1 MDSECEQEKHV
12 MTLTPLARGQDVQ
25 PILQVKDLYKRFGGL
40 VAVDH
45 VSLDIYPGEVVG
57 LLGDNG
63 AGKSTLI
70 KMISGVYK
78 SDGGQILLNN
88 EVVSFSTPME
98 ARRRGIETIYQDLAL
113 CENLDASAN
122 IFLGRERMRRQL
134 GIFKVLARS
143 YMLSESRQI
152 LDQLDIRIPELRN
165 PIRQLSGGQRQAV
178 SIARAVYWNAHLMI
192 MDEPTAALGVPEQLK
207 VLELIR
213 TLRNQG
219 VPVILISHNMQDVF
233 AVADRVIVMRR
244 GSKAGERRISE
255 TNENEVVGLMVGAEY
270 TQVIK
275 QLHDAPQ
282 VHLTTHDEGET
293 DIK

>member
-1 MDSECEQEKHV
+1 MAD
-12 MTLTPLARGQDVQ
+12 AQ
-25 PILQVKDLYKRFGGL
+25 PILQIKDLYKRFGGL
-40 VAVDH
+40 IAVDH
-45 VSLDIYPGEVVG
+45 VSLNIYPGEVVG

-70 KMISGVYK
+70 KMISGAYK
-78 SDGGQILLNN
+78 PDGGQILLNG
-88 EVVSFSTPME
+88 EAVSFATPLE

-122 IFLGRERMRRQL
+122 IFLGREKMRRQL
-134 GIFKVLARS
+134 GILKVLDRP
-143 YMLSESRQI
+143 YMLHEARQV
-152 LDQLDIRIPELRN
+152 LDQLDIRIPELRS

-178 SIARAVYWNAHLMI
+178 SIARAVYWKAHLMI

-219 VPVILISHNMQDVF
+219 VPVLLISHNMQDVF

-244 GSKAGERRISE
+244 GSKAGEVRVSE
-255 TNENEVVGLMVGAEY
+255 SNENEVVGLMVGAEY
-270 TQVIK
+270 KQVLK
-275 QLHDAPQ
+275 QMQDAPEEI
-282 VHLTTHDEGET
+282 HITTHDENDKESV
-293 DIK
+293 

>member
-1 MDSECEQEKHV
+1 M
-12 MTLTPLARGQDVQ
+12 MADVQ
-25 PILQVKDLYKRFGGL
+25 PILRVKDLYKRFGGL

-45 VSLDIYPGEVVG
+45 VSLDIHPGEVVG

-70 KMISGVYK
+70 KMISGAYK
-78 SDGGQILLNN
+78 PDGGQILLDGAA
-88 EVVSFSTPME
+88 VSFATPLE

-134 GIFKVLARS
+134 GIFRVLHRS
-143 YMLSESRQI
+143 FMLRESRQV

-178 SIARAVYWNAHLMI
+178 SIARAVYWDARLMI

-213 TLRNQG
+213 TLRNRG

-244 GSKAGERRISE
+244 GSKAGEVRISD

-275 QLHDAPQ
+275 QIHDAPEE
-282 VHLTTHDEGET
+282 VHITTHDEREK
-293 DIK
+293 DIS

>member
-1 MDSECEQEKHV
+1 M
-12 MTLTPLARGQDVQ
+12 AGVQ
-25 PILQVKDLYKRFGGL
+25 PILQVKELYKRFGGL

-70 KMISGVYK
+70 KMISGAYK
-78 SDGGQILLNN
+78 PDGGQIFLNG
-88 EVVSFSTPME
+88 EAISFSTPLE

-122 IFLGRERMRRQL
+122 IFLGREKMRHQL
-134 GIFKVLARS
+134 GIFRVLDRP
-143 YMLSESRQI
+143 YMLRESRQV

-244 GSKAGERRISE
+244 GSKAGERKISE
-255 TNENEVVGLMVGAEY
+255 TNQNEVVGLMVGAEY
-270 TQVIK
+270 TRVIK
-275 QLHDAPQ
+275 QLHDAPEEI
-282 VHLTTHDEGET
+282 HLTTHGENENG
-293 DIK
+293 

>member
-1 MDSECEQEKHV
+1 MQ
-12 MTLTPLARGQDVQ
+12 ADVQ
-25 PILQVKDLYKRFGGL
+25 PILQVKDIYKRFGGL

-70 KMISGVYK
+70 KMVSGAYK
-78 SDGGQILLNN
+78 PDGGQILLDGQA
-88 EVVSFSTPME
+88 VSFTTPLE

-122 IFLGRERMRRQL
+122 IFLGRERMRHQL
-134 GIFKVLARS
+134 GILRVLHRS
-143 YMLSESRQI
+143 LMLRESRQV
-152 LDQLDIRIPELRN
+152 LDQLDIRIPELRH

-178 SIARAVYWNAHLMI
+178 SIARAVYWKARLMI

-213 TLRNQG
+213 TLRDQG
-219 VPVILISHNMQDVF
+219 VPVILISHNLQDVF
-233 AVADRVIVMRR
+233 AVADRAIVMRR
-244 GSKAGERRISE
+244 GSKAGEVKISE

-270 TQVIK
+270 TREIK
-275 QLHDAPQ
+275 QIHVAPEE
-282 VHLTTHDEGET
+282 VRITTHDESEK
-293 DIK
+293 DIS

>member
-1 MDSECEQEKHV
+1 MK
-12 MTLTPLARGQDVQ
+12 ADVK
-25 PILQVKDLYKRFGGL
+25 PILQVKELYKRFGGL

-70 KMISGVYK
+70 KMVSGAYK
-78 SDGGQILLNN
+78 PDGGQILLDG
-88 EVVSFSTPME
+88 EVVSFATPLE

-122 IFLGRERMRRQL
+122 IFLGRERMRHQL
-134 GIFKVLARS
+134 GILRVLHRS
-143 YMLSESRQI
+143 YMLRESSQV
-152 LDQLDIRIPELRN
+152 LDQLDIRIPELRT

-178 SIARAVYWNAHLMI
+178 SIARAVYWKAHLMI

-213 TLRNQG
+213 TLRSQG

-233 AVADRVIVMRR
+233 AVAERAIVMRR
-244 GSKAGERRISE
+244 GSKAG
-255 TNENEVVGLMVGAEY
+255 
-270 TQVIK
+270 
-275 QLHDAPQ
+275 
-282 VHLTTHDEGET
+282 
-293 DIK
+293 

>member
-1 MDSECEQEKHV
+1 MAD
-12 MTLTPLARGQDVQ
+12 TQ
-25 PILQVKDLYKRFGGL
+25 PILQVRDLHKHFGGL

-45 VSLDIYPGEVVG
+45 VSLDVYPGEVVG

-78 SDGGQILLNN
+78 PDGGQVVLNG
-88 EVVSFSTPME
+88 EVVSFSTPLE

-122 IFLGRERMRRQL
+122 IFLGREKMRHQL
-134 GIFKVLARS
+134 GIFRVLDRP
-143 YMLSESRQI
+143 YMLRQARQV

-178 SIARAVYWNAHLMI
+178 SIARAVYWNASLMI

-213 TLRNQG
+213 TLRSRD
-219 VPVILISHNMQDVF
+219 VPVVLISHNMQDVF

-244 GSKAGERRISE
+244 GSKAGERKISE
-255 TNENEVVGLMVGAEY
+255 TNQNEVVGLMVGAEY
-270 TQVIK
+270 SQVIR
-275 QLHDAPQ
+275 QLHDAPKEIP
-282 VHLTTHDEGET
+282 LTTHPENEK
-293 DIK
+293 DIG

>member
-1 MDSECEQEKHV
+1 MADE
-12 MTLTPLARGQDVQ
+12 Q

-45 VSLDIYPGEVVG
+45 VSLDIHPGEVVG

-70 KMISGVYK
+70 KMISGAYK
-78 SDGGQILLNN
+78 PDGGQILLNG
-88 EVVSFSTPME
+88 EAVSFSTPLE

-113 CENLDASAN
+113 CDNLDAGAN

-134 GIFKVLARS
+134 GIFKVLDRP
-143 YMLSESRQI
+143 YMLREARHV
-152 LDQLDIRIPELRN
+152 LDQLDIRIPELRT

-219 VPVILISHNMQDVF
+219 VPVILISHNMLDVF

-244 GSKAGERRISE
+244 GSKSGERRISE

-270 TQVIK
+270 TKVIK
-275 QLHDAPQ
+275 QIHDMPED
-282 VHLTTHDEGET
+282 VHLTAHDESEK
-293 DIK
+293 DIR

>member
-1 MDSECEQEKHV
+1 M
-12 MTLTPLARGQDVQ
+12 ADVQ
-25 PILQVKDLYKRFGGL
+25 AILQVKDLYKHFGGL

-70 KMISGVYK
+70 KMISGAYK
-78 SDGGQILLNN
+78 PDGGHILLNG
-88 EVVSFSTPME
+88 EAVSFTTPLE

-122 IFLGRERMRRQL
+122 IFLGREKMRHQL
-134 GIFKVLARS
+134 GLLRVLDRPYMLRESRKVLN
-143 YMLSESRQI
+143 
-152 LDQLDIRIPELRN
+152 QLDIRIPELRS

-192 MDEPTAALGVPEQLK
+192 MEEPTAALGVPEQLK

-219 VPVILISHNMQDVF
+219 VPVLLISHNMQDVF
-233 AVADRVIVMRR
+233 AVADRVMVLRR
-244 GSKAGERRISE
+244 GSKSGERRISE

-270 TQVIK
+270 KQVME
-275 QLHDAPQ
+275 QMQNAPEE
-282 VHLTTHDEGET
+282 VHITTHDENG
-293 DIK
+293 KQSG

>member
-1 MDSECEQEKHV
+1 M
-12 MTLTPLARGQDVQ
+12 MADVR
-25 PILQVKDLYKRFGGL
+25 PILQVKELHKRFGGL

-45 VSLDIYPGEVVG
+45 VSLDIHPGEVVG

-70 KMISGVYK
+70 KMISGAYK
-78 SDGGQILLNN
+78 PDGGQILLDGAA
-88 EVVSFSTPME
+88 VSFATPLE

-122 IFLGRERMRRQL
+122 IFLGRERMRHQL
-134 GIFKVLARS
+134 GIFRVLHRS
-143 YMLSESRQI
+143 YMLRESSQV

-165 PIRQLSGGQRQAV
+165 PISKLSGGQRQAV
-178 SIARAVYWNAHLMI
+178 SIARAVYWKASLMI

-244 GSKAGERRISE
+244 GSKAGEVRISD

-275 QLHDAPQ
+275 QIHDAPEE
-282 VHLTTHDEGET
+282 VHITTHDEREK
-293 DIK
+293 DIS

>member
-1 MDSECEQEKHV
+1 M
-12 MTLTPLARGQDVQ
+12 MADVR
-25 PILQVKDLYKRFGGL
+25 PILQVKDLYKHFGGL

-45 VSLDIYPGEVVG
+45 VSLDVYPGEVVG

-78 SDGGQILLNN
+78 PDGGQMLLNG
-88 EVVSFSTPME
+88 EAVSFATPME

-122 IFLGRERMRRQL
+122 IFLGREKMRHQL
-134 GIFKVLARS
+134 GIFRVLNRP
-143 YMLSESRQI
+143 YMLHESRQV
-152 LDQLDIRIPELRN
+152 LDQLDIRIPELRK

-178 SIARAVYWNAHLMI
+178 SIARAVYWNASLMI

-213 TLRNQG
+213 TLRTQG
-219 VPVILISHNMQDVF
+219 VPFLLISPTIQDIF
-233 AVADRVIVMRR
+233 ALQDRVIVMRR
-244 GSKAGERRISE
+244 GSKAGERKISE
-255 TNENEVVGLMVGAEY
+255 TTENE
-270 TQVIK
+270 
-275 QLHDAPQ
+275 
-282 VHLTTHDEGET
+282 
-293 DIK
+293 

>member
-1 MDSECEQEKHV
+1 M
-12 MTLTPLARGQDVQ
+12 MADVR
-25 PILQVKDLYKRFGGL
+25 PILQVKDLYKHFGGL

-45 VSLDIYPGEVVG
+45 VSLDIHPGEVVG

-70 KMISGVYK
+70 KMISGAYK
-78 SDGGQILLNN
+78 PDSGQILLDGAA
-88 EVVSFSTPME
+88 VSFATPLE

-122 IFLGRERMRRQL
+122 IFLGRERMRHQL
-134 GIFKVLARS
+134 GIFRVLYRS
-143 YMLSESRQI
+143 YMLRESRQV

-165 PIRQLSGGQRQAV
+165 PIRLLSGGQRQAV
-178 SIARAVYWNAHLMI
+178 SIARAVYWDARLMI

-213 TLRNQG
+213 TLRNRG

-244 GSKAGERRISE
+244 GSKAGEVRISD
-255 TNENEVVGLMVGAEY
+255 TNENEVVGLMVGVEY

-275 QLHDAPQ
+275 QIHDAPEE
-282 VHLTTHDEGET
+282 VHITTHDESEK
-293 DIK
+293 DIT

>member
-1 MDSECEQEKHV
+1 M
-12 MTLTPLARGQDVQ
+12 ADVQ

-45 VSLDIYPGEVVG
+45 VSLDIHPGEVVG

-70 KMISGVYK
+70 KMISGAYK
-78 SDGGQILLNN
+78 PDGGQLLLNG
-88 EVVSFSTPME
+88 EAVSFATPLE

-113 CENLDASAN
+113 CDNLDAGAN

-134 GIFKVLARS
+134 GIFKVLDRP
-143 YMLSESRQI
+143 YMLREARQV
-152 LDQLDIRIPELRN
+152 LDQLDIRIPELRT

-178 SIARAVYWNAHLMI
+178 SIARAVYWKAHLMI

-219 VPVILISHNMQDVF
+219 VPVILISHNMLDVF

-244 GSKAGERRISE
+244 GIKSGERRISE

-270 TQVIK
+270 TKVIK
-275 QLHDAPQ
+275 QIHDVPEG
-282 VHLTTHDEGET
+282 VHLTTHDESEK
-293 DIK
+293 DIR

>member
-1 MDSECEQEKHV
+1 M
-12 MTLTPLARGQDVQ
+12 ADVQ
-25 PILQVKDLYKRFGGL
+25 PSLQAKGLYKRFGGL

-45 VSLDIYPGEVVG
+45 VSLDVYPGEVIG

-63 AGKSTLI
+63 AGKSTFI
-70 KMISGVYK
+70 KMISGAYK
-78 SDGGQILLNN
+78 PDGGQILLNG
-88 EVVSFSTPME
+88 EAVSFSTPLE

-113 CENLDASAN
+113 CDNLDASAN
-122 IFLGRERMRRQL
+122 IFLGREKMRHQL
-134 GIFKVLARS
+134 GIFRMLDRP
-143 YMLSESRQI
+143 YMLHESRQV

-192 MDEPTAALGVPEQLK
+192 MDEPTASLGVPEQLK

-244 GSKAGERRISE
+244 GSKAGERKISE
-255 TNENEVVGLMVGAEY
+255 TTENEVVSLMVGAEY

-275 QLHDAPQ
+275 QLHDAPEE
-282 VHLTTHDEGET
+282 VHITTHDESEKEIG
-293 DIK
+293 

>member
-1 MDSECEQEKHV
+1 MK
-12 MTLTPLARGQDVQ
+12 TDVQ
-25 PILQVKDLYKRFGGL
+25 PILQIKDLYKRFGGL

-45 VSLDIYPGEVVG
+45 VSLDIHPGEVVG

-70 KMISGVYK
+70 KMISGAYK
-78 SDGGQILLNN
+78 PDGGQILLDGAA
-88 EVVSFSTPME
+88 VSFATPLE

-122 IFLGRERMRRQL
+122 IFLGRERMRHQL
-134 GIFKVLARS
+134 GIFRVLHRS
-143 YMLSESRQI
+143 FMLRESRQV

-178 SIARAVYWNAHLMI
+178 SIARAVYWDARLMI

-213 TLRNQG
+213 TLRNRG

-244 GSKAGERRISE
+244 GSKAGEVRISD

-275 QLHDAPQ
+275 QIHDAPEE
-282 VHLTTHDEGET
+282 VHITTHDESEK
-293 DIK
+293 DIR

>member
-1 MDSECEQEKHV
+1 MK
-12 MTLTPLARGQDVQ
+12 TDVQ
-25 PILQVKDLYKRFGGL
+25 PILQVKEIYKRFGGL

-70 KMISGVYK
+70 KMVSGAYK
-78 SDGGQILLNN
+78 PDGGQILLDGQA
-88 EVVSFSTPME
+88 VSFATPLE

-122 IFLGRERMRRQL
+122 IFLGRERMRHQL
-134 GIFKVLARS
+134 GILRVLHRS
-143 YMLSESRQI
+143 YMLRESRQV
-152 LDQLDIRIPELRN
+152 LDQLDIRIPELRH
-165 PIRQLSGGQRQAV
+165 PTRQLSGGQRQAV
-178 SIARAVYWNAHLMI
+178 SIARAVYWKARLMI

-213 TLRNQG
+213 TLRSQG

-233 AVADRVIVMRR
+233 AVADRAIVMRR
-244 GSKAGERRISE
+244 GSKAGEVRISD
-255 TNENEVVGLMVGAEY
+255 TTENEVVGLMVGAEY
-270 TQVIK
+270 TREIK
-275 QLHDAPQ
+275 QIHVAPEE
-282 VHLTTHDEGET
+282 VRITTHDESEK
-293 DIK
+293 DIS

>member
-1 MDSECEQEKHV
+1 MAD
-12 MTLTPLARGQDVQ
+12 AQ
-25 PILQVKDLYKRFGGL
+25 PILQAKGLHKHFGGL
-40 VAVDH
+40 VAVDN
-45 VSLDIYPGEVVG
+45 VSLDVYPGEVVG

-78 SDGGQILLNN
+78 PDGGQVLLNG

-98 ARRRGIETIYQDLAL
+98 ARQRGIETIYQDLAL
-113 CENLDASAN
+113 CDNLDASAN
-122 IFLGRERMRRQL
+122 IFLGREKMRRQL
-134 GIFKVLARS
+134 GILKVLDRP
-143 YMLSESRQI
+143 YMLRESRKV
-152 LDQLDIRIPELRN
+152 LDQLDIRIPELRS
-165 PIRQLSGGQRQAV
+165 PILQLSGGQRQAV
-178 SIARAVYWNAHLMI
+178 SIARAVYWNASLMI

-219 VPVILISHNMQDVF
+219 VPVVLISHNMQDVF

-244 GSKAGERRISE
+244 GSKAGERKISE
-255 TNENEVVGLMVGAEY
+255 TTENEVVSLMVGAEY

-275 QLHDAPQ
+275 KLHEAPEEIP
-282 VHLTTHDEGET
+282 LTTHDEHKKDSG
-293 DIK
+293 

>member
-1 MDSECEQEKHV
+1 M
-12 MTLTPLARGQDVQ
+12 ADVQ
-25 PILQVKDLYKRFGGL
+25 PILQVKDLYKHFGGL

-45 VSLDIYPGEVVG
+45 ISLDIHLGEVVG
-57 LLGDNG
+57 LVGDNG

-70 KMISGVYK
+70 KMISGAYK
-78 SDGGQILLNN
+78 PDGGQILLNG
-88 EVVSFSTPME
+88 EAVSFSTPLE
-98 ARRRGIETIYQDLAL
+98 ARRRGIETIYQVLAR

-122 IFLGRERMRRQL
+122 IFLGRERMRHQL
-134 GIFKVLARS
+134 GIFRVLDRP
-143 YMLSESRQI
+143 YMLRESRQV

-178 SIARAVYWNAHLMI
+178 SIARAVYWKARLMI

-213 TLRNQG
+213 TLRSQG

-233 AVADRVIVMRR
+233 AVADRAIVMRR
-244 GSKAGERRISE
+244 GSKAGEVRISE
-255 TNENEVVGLMVGAEY
+255 TTENEVVGLMVGAEY

-275 QLHDAPQ
+275 KIHDTPEEVQ
-282 VHLTTHDEGET
+282 IRSHDESEK
-293 DIK
+293 DIG

>member
-1 MDSECEQEKHV
+1 M
-12 MTLTPLARGQDVQ
+12 MADVR
-25 PILQVKDLYKRFGGL
+25 PILQVKDLYKHFGGL
-40 VAVDH
+40 IAVDH
-45 VSLDIYPGEVVG
+45 VSLDIHPGEVVG

-70 KMISGVYK
+70 KMISGAYK
-78 SDGGQILLNN
+78 PDGGQILLDG
-88 EVVSFSTPME
+88 EVVSFATPLE

-122 IFLGRERMRRQL
+122 IFLGRERMRHQL
-134 GIFKVLARS
+134 GIFRVLHRS
-143 YMLSESRQI
+143 FMLRESRQV

-165 PIRQLSGGQRQAV
+165 PIRLLSGGQRQAV
-178 SIARAVYWNAHLMI
+178 SIARAVYWDARLMI

-213 TLRNQG
+213 TLRNRG

-233 AVADRVIVMRR
+233 AIADRVIVMRR
-244 GSKAGERRISE
+244 GSKAGEVRISD
-255 TNENEVVGLMVGAEY
+255 TNETEVVGLMVGVEY

-275 QLHDAPQ
+275 QIHDAPEE
-282 VHLTTHDEGET
+282 VHITTHDESEK
-293 DIK
+293 DIT

>member
-1 MDSECEQEKHV
+1 M
-12 MTLTPLARGQDVQ
+12 ADVQ

-45 VSLDIYPGEVVG
+45 VSLDIHPGEVVG

-70 KMISGVYK
+70 KMISGAYK
-78 SDGGQILLNN
+78 PDGGQILLNG
-88 EVVSFSTPME
+88 EAVSFSTPLE

-113 CENLDASAN
+113 CDNLDASAN
-122 IFLGRERMRRQL
+122 IFLGRERMRHQL
-134 GIFKVLARS
+134 GIFRVLDRP
-143 YMLSESRQI
+143 YMLRESRQV
-152 LDQLDIRIPELRN
+152 LDQLDIRIPELRS

-178 SIARAVYWNAHLMI
+178 SIARAVYWNARLMI

-244 GSKAGERRISE
+244 GNKAGERKISE
-255 TNENEVVGLMVGAEY
+255 TSENEVVGLMVGAEY

-275 QLHDAPQ
+275 KIHDAPEE
-282 VHLTTHDEGET
+282 VRITTHDESEK
-293 DIK
+293 DIR